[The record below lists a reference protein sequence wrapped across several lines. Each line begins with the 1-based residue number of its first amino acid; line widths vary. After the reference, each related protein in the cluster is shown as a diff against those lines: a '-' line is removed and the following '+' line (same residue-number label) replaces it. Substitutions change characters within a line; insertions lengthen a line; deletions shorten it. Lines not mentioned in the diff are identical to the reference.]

1 MGVPYSTADPRL
13 RAAVADE
20 LARRP
25 ELLVCYSPTHRA
37 GHKEWFLIQ
46 SVDQF
51 DAILGQDLR
60 PNDRLEV
67 FLRPQFPL
75 RGVAGDARLLEQALA
90 ILRARG
96 ELLMATLTLGDPELQ
111 DAYGYDEAEEVV
123 ESWKDVADGTVVMIG
138 PHPRLDGDDP
148 EVVLLAYVPDADG
161 RFTPG
166 KGAY

>member
-13 RAAVADE
+13 RAAVTDE

-25 ELLVCYSPTHRA
+25 ELLVCYSPTHTA

-51 DAILGQDLR
+51 DAILGKHLR

-90 ILRARG
+90 ILHARG
-96 ELLMATLTLGDPELQ
+96 ELLMATHRPDGPELQ
-111 DAYGYDEAEEVV
+111 DACGYDEADEVLK
-123 ESWKDVADGTVVMIG
+123 SWKDVADGAAVLIG
-138 PHPRLDGDDP
+138 PHPRLDGEDP

-161 RFTPG
+161 RFAPG